1 MKILTRSLIWM
12 IAVFTMAFVGIAQ
25 ASVSTEIGWSNSDSQ
40 FSVMDTGKQIQLK
53 YVSLGGNSDLH
64 FIKPEEAEAAGE
76 GIEIATT
83 KTKPKPP
90 YKLVADAGH
99 YFDHRHSKGKRRLL
113 YNSH

>member
-40 FSVMDTGKQIQLK
+40 FSVMDTGKQVELK
-53 YVSLGGNSDLH
+53 TVSLGGDSGLH
-64 FIKPEEAEAAGE
+64 FIKSEAAVDF
-76 GIEIATT
+76 IEIATT
-83 KTKPKPP
+83 KSKPKPP

>member
-12 IAVFTMAFVGIAQ
+12 IAVFSMAFVGIAQ

-40 FSVMDTGKQIQLK
+40 FSVMDTGNQIELK
-53 YVSLGGNSDLH
+53 TVSLGGGSDLH
-64 FIKPEEAEAAGE
+64 FIKPEGAVDF
-76 GIEIATT
+76 IEIATT

-90 YKLVADAGH
+90 YKIVAYAGH
-99 YFDHRHSKGKRRLL
+99 YFDHRHNIGKRRLL

>member
-1 MKILTRSLIWM
+1 MKILNRSLIWM

-40 FSVMDTGKQIQLK
+40 FNVIDVGNQVELK
-53 YVSLGGNSDLH
+53 SVSLGGDSDFH
-64 FIKPEEAEAAGE
+64 FIKPEGAGE

-99 YFDHRHSKGKRRLL
+99 YFDHRHNIGKRRLL